1 MNKKELYIKQL
12 YDFKVR
18 RRKEYI
24 KNLKDTID
32 RVDKNNDCMDLY
44 TLQSQINEI
53 NHLTTEINLL
63 KNIDNLTYSKI

>member
-1 MNKKELYIKQL
+1 MKIMNEKELDVKQL
-12 YDFKVR
+12 GDFKVR
-18 RRKEYI
+18 RRKECI

-53 NHLTTEINLL
+53 NQLTIEINLL
-63 KNIDNLTYSKI
+63 NIISK